1 MPRCVAAK
9 GILGEGERNELLS
22 GGLPSPVPANCRA
35 MTWKIKKGKII
46 RHAPTCIARRRA
58 SSGKVSNTSYWEE
71 DYLRQLSELS
81 GNDVR
86 KKNEKK

>member
-22 GGLPSPVPANCRA
+22 GGLPSPALASCRA

-58 SSGKVSNTSYWEE
+58 SSGKVSNTSYIVE
-71 DYLRQLSELS
+71 DYLRQFLRTV
-81 GNDVR
+81 GQ
-86 KKNEKK
+86 